1 MAPAGSAQ
9 SGRSSGVE
17 HNLAKVGVE
26 GSNPF
31 ARSIV
36 VLKSFQDPGRSPR
49 EIRMFALSLLLALAA
64 PASAPPAA
72 VAQPSP
78 IVATASGLRFQ
89 TLKPGSG
96 PRPAADNAVLI
107 TYEGR
112 LADGKVFDKS
122 EEPVGMMVSG
132 VIPGF
137 QEALLLMNQGG
148 TYRFW
153 IPGALAYGPA
163 GTPDG
168 AIPPNAELD
177 FTVTLIDIGRPA
189 PAPAPSVPPSGD

>member
-1 MAPAGSAQ
+1 
-9 SGRSSGVE
+9 
-17 HNLAKVGVE
+17 
-26 GSNPF
+26 
-31 ARSIV
+31 
-36 VLKSFQDPGRSPR
+36 
-49 EIRMFALSLLLALAA
+49 MFISLLLAMAA
-64 PASAPPAA
+64 PAQTPPASA
-72 VAQPSP
+72 AGKPSA

-89 TLKPGSG
+89 TLRPGGG

-112 LADGKVFDKS
+112 LADGTVFDKS
-122 EEPVGMMVSG
+122 EQPVGMMVSG

-137 QEALLLMNQGG
+137 QEALLLMEQGG

-168 AIPPNAELD
+168 TIPPNAELD
-177 FTVTLIDIGRPA
+177 FTATLVDIGRPA
-189 PAPAPSVPPSGD
+189 PAPAQPSSAD

>member
-1 MAPAGSAQ
+1 M
-9 SGRSSGVE
+9 
-17 HNLAKVGVE
+17 L
-26 GSNPF
+26 
-31 ARSIV
+31 I
-36 VLKSFQDPGRSPR
+36 
-49 EIRMFALSLLLALAA
+49 SLLIAMAA
-64 PASAPPAA
+64 PTQTPPVRPAA
-72 VAQPSP
+72 P
-78 IVATASGLRFQ
+78 VATASGLRFQ
-89 TLKPGSG
+89 TLKPGAG

-112 LADGKVFDKS
+112 LADGTVFDKS
-122 EEPVGMMVSG
+122 EQPVGMMVSG

-168 AIPPNAELD
+168 TIPPNAELD
-177 FTVTLIDIGRPA
+177 FTVTLVDIGRPA
-189 PAPAPSVPPSGD
+189 PAPAPAPSEPPSGD